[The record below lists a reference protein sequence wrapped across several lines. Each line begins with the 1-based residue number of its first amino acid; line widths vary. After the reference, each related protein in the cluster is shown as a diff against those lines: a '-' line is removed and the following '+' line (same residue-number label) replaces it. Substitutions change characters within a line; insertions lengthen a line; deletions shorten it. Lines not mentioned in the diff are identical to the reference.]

1 MFRKFKFEEGI
12 YEKLP
17 SIPLST
23 QYKLDRIGAAL
34 PLKHWNRFSA
44 EEKNVLCHLSVR
56 SQGEMECYNEYL
68 NYLLRRL
75 KEKLEKQDPQ
85 SAQLEKSQW
94 ENLAR
99 VPEGVYLRA
108 LRLKAMVSPADWI
121 QLDDL
126 ERYALVKLSME
137 KYSLE
142 QFAKALEEF
151 FGPSILKPAKIAGVS

>member
-1 MFRKFKFEEGI
+1 MFRKFKFEEVI

-23 QYKLDRIGAAL
+23 QYKLDRIGTSL
-34 PLKHWNRFSA
+34 PLKHWNRFSS

-56 SQGEMECYNEYL
+56 SQGEMECYREYL
-68 NYLLRRL
+68 GYLFRRL
-75 KEKLEKQDPQ
+75 KEKVEKQDSQ
-85 SAQLEKSQW
+85 TSQLEKSQW
-94 ENLAR
+94 ENLSR
-99 VPEGVYLRA
+99 VPEGVYLRT
-108 LRLKAMVSPADWI
+108 LRLKALVSPVDWI

-126 ERYALVKLSME
+126 ERYALVKLSTE

-151 FGPSILKPAKIAGVS
+151 FGPAILKPNKIAGVS

>member
-1 MFRKFKFEEGI
+1 MFRKFKFEEDI

-17 SIPLST
+17 SIPFST
-23 QYKLDRIGAAL
+23 QYKLDRIGALL

-56 SQGEMECYNEYL
+56 SQGEMECYHDYL
-68 NYLLRRL
+68 LCLLRRL

-85 SAQLEKSQW
+85 ASQMEKSQW
-94 ENLAR
+94 ENLSR

-108 LRLKAMVSPADWI
+108 LRLKAMVTPADWI

-126 ERYALVKLSME
+126 ERYALVKLSLE

-151 FGPSILKPAKIAGVS
+151 FGPAILKPAKIADVS